1 MIKTTTLL
9 LLSTLALISC
19 SSDMDLDY
27 PVNKQQIIVENYFIG
42 SDEPKVMDALWA
54 DEDTFKVI
62 VSVDGSNQNDYAQY
76 VCQVLHNKG
85 FKDDALLVDV
95 VDIEKPFINESWA
108 NIGTAQCNQQL

>member
-27 PVNKQQIIVENYFIG
+27 PVNEQQVIVENYFIG

-62 VSVDGSNQNDYAQY
+62 VSVDGSNQNGYAQY
-76 VCQVLHNKG
+76 VG
-85 FKDDALLVDV
+85 FHL
-95 VDIEKPFINESWA
+95 EK
-108 NIGTAQCNQQL
+108 